1 MDFDYVI
8 GVYLKFDYITPSTT
22 TIKLDY
28 TTIIFDHSTINS
40 IILDS
45 ILLIMQ
51 KIEDYIILHFDYVI
65 GDSITLFIQDL
76 DYIIYIRLD

>member
-8 GVYLKFDYITPSTT
+8 GVYIIQLDYLKFDYITPST
-22 TIKLDY
+22 

-45 ILLIMQ
+45 IILIMQ
-51 KIEDYIILHFDYVI
+51 KIEDYII
-65 GDSITLFIQDL
+65 
-76 DYIIYIRLD
+76 